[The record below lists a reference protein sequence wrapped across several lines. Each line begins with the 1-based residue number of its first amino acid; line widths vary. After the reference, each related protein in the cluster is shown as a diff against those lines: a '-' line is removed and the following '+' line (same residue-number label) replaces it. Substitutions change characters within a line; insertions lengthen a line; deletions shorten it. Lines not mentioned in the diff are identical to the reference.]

1 MDRHHSI
8 AVLPCFALLAGLLL
22 GGCSFFEAKE
32 QFRGNHV
39 DADQLKELVPG
50 TSTRA
55 DVTALIG
62 SPTAK
67 ATFDDNTWLYV
78 TEITRPRIART
89 EGVLSQNVVVMS
101 FNDQGV
107 LQDVKQLN
115 QDDSVPVSIVARQTP
130 SPGTE
135 ASFLQQLFGNIGRFN
150 AFSAPPTAPIGWR
163 PRIGLLSRRRRQP
176 RPGRPMPDHQPRRD
190 HASVEHHDRFN
201 AAQPPVASIAPEAN
215 AVQATVPNTMKSLV
229 A

>member
-1 MDRHHSI
+1 MPI
-8 AVLPCFALLAGLLL
+8 LALLACLVL
-22 GGCSFFEAKE
+22 GACSFFEA
-32 QFRGNHV
+32 QSQLRGNRI

-62 SPTAK
+62 SPTAR

-78 TEITRPRIART
+78 SEVTRPRIART
-89 EGVLSQNVVVMS
+89 QGVLSQEVVVLT

-107 LQDVKQLN
+107 LQDVKRLDK
-115 QDDSVPVSIVARQTP
+115 DDAVPVTIVARSTP

-150 AFSAPPTAPIGWR
+150 AFGSTPTTGPTGGAPTPAY
-163 PRIGLLSRRRRQP
+163 
-176 RPGRPMPDHQPRRD
+176 
-190 HASVEHHDRFN
+190 
-201 AAQPPVASIAPEAN
+201 
-215 AVQATVPNTMKSLV
+215 
-229 A
+229 

>member
-1 MDRHHSI
+1 MDRDRSAIFRPSI
-8 AVLPCFALLAGLLL
+8 ALLACLVL
-22 GGCSFFEAKE
+22 GGCSFFEAKS
-32 QFRGNHV
+32 QLRGNRV

-62 SPTAK
+62 SPTAR

-78 TEITRPRIART
+78 SEVTRTRIAQT
-89 EGVLSQNVVVMS
+89 QGVVSQKVVVLN
-101 FNDQGV
+101 FNEQGV

-115 QDDSVPVSIVARQTP
+115 QDDSVPVSIVARSTP

-150 AFSAPPTAPIGWR
+150 ALGQQPTAPTG
-163 PRIGLLSRRRRQP
+163 G
-176 RPGRPMPDHQPRRD
+176 
-190 HASVEHHDRFN
+190 
-201 AAQPPVASIAPEAN
+201 APTPAY
-215 AVQATVPNTMKSLV
+215 
-229 A
+229 

>member
-1 MDRHHSI
+1 M
-8 AVLPCFALLAGLLL
+8 LLLACLLL
-22 GGCSFFEAKE
+22 GGCSFFEAKS
-32 QFRGNHV
+32 QLRGNHV

-62 SPTAK
+62 SPTAR

-78 TEITRPRIART
+78 SEVTRPRIGRT
-89 EGVLSQNVVVMS
+89 QGVLSQNVVVLS

-115 QDDSVPVSIVARQTP
+115 QDDSVPVSIVARTTP

-150 AFSAPPTAPIGWR
+150 AFGPSPTAPAG
-163 PRIGLLSRRRRQP
+163 G
-176 RPGRPMPDHQPRRD
+176 
-190 HASVEHHDRFN
+190 
-201 AAQPPVASIAPEAN
+201 APAP
-215 AVQATVPNTMKSLV
+215 AY
-229 A
+229 

>member
-1 MDRHHSI
+1 MARLQSLRFVSLL
-8 AVLPCFALLAGLLL
+8 VLALLL
-22 GGCSFFEAKE
+22 GACSFFEP
-32 QFRGNHV
+32 QPQLRGNRV

-55 DVTALIG
+55 DVTALVG

-67 ATFDDNTWLYV
+67 ATFDDNTWLYISEV
-78 TEITRPRIART
+78 TRPRIART
-89 EGVLSQNVVVMS
+89 PGVLSQGVVVLT

-115 QDDSVPVSIVARQTP
+115 QDDSVPVSVVARSTP

-150 AFSAPPTAPIGWR
+150 AFGPSQTGPSGGAPAP
-163 PRIGLLSRRRRQP
+163 
-176 RPGRPMPDHQPRRD
+176 
-190 HASVEHHDRFN
+190 AY
-201 AAQPPVASIAPEAN
+201 
-215 AVQATVPNTMKSLV
+215 
-229 A
+229 

>member
-1 MDRHHSI
+1 M
-8 AVLPCFALLAGLLL
+8 LLLACLLL
-22 GGCSFFEAKE
+22 GGCGFFEAKE
-32 QFRGNHV
+32 QLRGNRV
-39 DADQLKELVPG
+39 DVEQLKELVAG

-78 TEITRPRIART
+78 SEVTRPRIGRT
-89 EGVLSQNVVVMS
+89 QSVVVMS
-101 FNDQGV
+101 FTDQGV

-135 ASFLQQLFGNIGRFN
+135 ASFLQQLFG
-150 AFSAPPTAPIGWR
+150 
-163 PRIGLLSRRRRQP
+163 
-176 RPGRPMPDHQPRRD
+176 
-190 HASVEHHDRFN
+190 
-201 AAQPPVASIAPEAN
+201 
-215 AVQATVPNTMKSLV
+215 
-229 A
+229 

>member
-1 MDRHHSI
+1 MDKHHST
-8 AVLPCFALLAGLLL
+8 AVLPSLALPSLALLAGLLL

-32 QFRGNHV
+32 QLRGNRI
-39 DADQLKELVPG
+39 DADQLKELVAG

-78 TEITRPRIART
+78 AEITRPRIART

-150 AFSAPPTAPIGWR
+150 ALGSTASTPTAG
-163 PRIGLLSRRRRQP
+163 GA
-176 RPGRPMPDHQPRRD
+176 GG
-190 HASVEHHDRFN
+190 AG
-201 AAQPPVASIAPEAN
+201 AGGAPAP
-215 AVQATVPNTMKSLV
+215 AY
-229 A
+229 